1 MTDRPR
7 GSYYDGAETRLQVT
21 ASPSLPA
28 VAAINLLS
36 RQICEEEAMK
46 NSAALMAFCAA
57 VSVLATQPAAAKSPA
72 MEACSKQWDDMKAAG
87 KTGDKTWPS
96 FWSQCSKDFATNNG
110 ADATPASK
118 PAKAEKTLKTVAAT
132 HNEDDTANSAQQKK
146 DCDAKWDANKAKTGA
161 HGWHDYFHFMS
172 NCI

>member
-1 MTDRPR
+1 
-7 GSYYDGAETRLQVT
+7 
-21 ASPSLPA
+21 
-28 VAAINLLS
+28 
-36 RQICEEEAMK
+36 MK
-46 NSAALMAFCAA
+46 TNAALMAFCAA

-72 MEACSKQWDDMKAAG
+72 MEACSKQWDDRKAAG

-132 HNEDDTANSAQQKK
+132 HNEDDTAIRLATRFRP
-146 DCDAKWDANKAKTGA
+146 CAIILLEPACCG
-161 HGWHDYFHFMS
+161 HDRR
-172 NCI
+172 